1 MTDEEKEVVVGEEAK
16 EEEEI
21 TDLTNRWADE
31 SRVVANSRQRLA
43 VCVLFVGRYR
53 MELGRDI

>member
-1 MTDEEKEVVVGEEAK
+1 VVVGEEAK

>member
-21 TDLTNRWADE
+21 TDLTNR
-31 SRVVANSRQRLA
+31 
-43 VCVLFVGRYR
+43 
-53 MELGRDI
+53 